1 MSVKCSSVYLAV
13 GFAFA
18 AGWMSTRTPAA
29 GVSRAQSSANSAQ
42 TTTKAEFEKMMTD
55 LSNWGRWGKD
65 DQLGTINLITP
76 AKRREAAAQV
86 TEGFSVSLARDTD
99 TEKAIDNANP
109 LEHKMSVGV
118 DNEFNM
124 DSYSVFFHGFGHT
137 HFDALSHVFYQG
149 RMYNGFPQTSVTSNG
164 AKYLAAT
171 NYADGVFTRGVLVDI
186 AALRNVPYLQ
196 TTDLITTNDLDAWEK
211 KTGVHIQS
219 GDAVF
224 IRTGRWARRA
234 ALGPWDIGSHS
245 AGLDP
250 STARW
255 MKQRN
260 IALLGGDGASDAIPS
275 PVEGVNFP
283 IHLLVIVAMGTPMLD
298 QCDLENLAKSAATR
312 NRYTFLLSFAPI
324 RLKGGTG
331 SLVNPIAVF

>member
-1 MSVKCSSVYLAV
+1 MKRFSLCLILGIALAT
-13 GFAFA
+13 GWMGARTLA
-18 AGWMSTRTPAA
+18 AGKSQAR
-29 GVSRAQSSANSAQ
+29 SSANASPQ
-42 TTTKAEFEKMMTD
+42 TAKAVFEKMMTD
-55 LSNWGRWGKD
+55 LSNWGRWGKE

-76 AKRREAAAQV
+76 EKRREAARQV

-109 LEHKMSVGV
+109 LEHKMSIGV
-118 DNEFNM
+118 DDEFNM

-149 RMYNGFPQTSVTSNG
+149 RMYNGFPQTSVTSEG

-171 NYADGVFTRGVLVDI
+171 NYAEGIFTRGVLVDI
-186 AALRNVPYLQ
+186 PRLRNVPYLE
-196 TTDLITTNDLDAWEK
+196 TADRITASDLDAWEK

-234 ALGPWDIGSHS
+234 AVGPWDIGSQS

-250 STARW
+250 DCARW
-255 MKQRN
+255 FKQRG
-260 IALLGGDGASDAIPS
+260 ISLLGGDGASDAIPS
-275 PVEGVNFP
+275 PVAGVNFP

-298 QCDLENLAKSAATR
+298 QCDLENLAKAAASR
-312 NRYTFLLSFAPI
+312 NRYTFLLTFAPI